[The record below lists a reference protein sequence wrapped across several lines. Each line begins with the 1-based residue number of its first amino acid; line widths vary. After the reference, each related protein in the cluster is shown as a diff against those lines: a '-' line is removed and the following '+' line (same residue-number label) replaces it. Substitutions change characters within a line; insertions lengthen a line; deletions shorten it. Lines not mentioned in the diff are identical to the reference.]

1 MPLETGNVIE
11 NLDQSSPYPGEPV
24 HLGDDHLRL
33 IKAVLKNQFP
43 GVLGDG
49 YAIPIT
55 ATEAELNYLTG
66 TTSNVNANIA
76 ALQAGQASLSVNLNA
91 PKNTR
96 MTFFQVATPI
106 GWTQV
111 TTYNDYMMRVVQSAG
126 GGVGGTES
134 PTSINFSHAH
144 TTNGHVLTIA
154 EMPAHTH
161 GAISGQDSQFGT
173 HFDATSVTNNG
184 IINTQSAGGGEAH
197 GHGNTGT
204 TNLTW
209 SPKYINII
217 IGTKS

>member
-1 MPLETGNVIE
+1 MPLETGDVIE

-96 MTFFQVATPI
+96 MTFFQVATPT

-126 GGVGGTES
+126 GGVGGTQS

-144 TTNGHVLTIA
+144 TTDPHKLTLA
-154 EMPAHTH
+154 EMPEHTH
-161 GAISGQDSQFGT
+161 TYIGHVSQRGASSGSAQDGLLNRE
-173 HFDATSVTNNG
+173 TSV
-184 IINTQSAGGGEAH
+184 AGGNKAH
-197 GHGNTGT
+197 SHGNTGT
-204 TNLTW
+204 ASLTW
-209 SPKYINII
+209 SPKYLNMII
-217 IGTKS
+217 RNKD